1 MKICLVSAVR
11 MAASRA
17 KFDEFV
23 DFLLI
28 LQCLDWRK
36 RLLEHE
42 IFQKNPARHKMYKCE
57 GGGRAEHQYL
67 PKSLTIRC
75 DSKFLTFKIG
85 DWNKNNDQ
93 IYGPKVVRGVLWD
106 AQMDISRGWPT
117 SSAC

>member
-57 GGGRAEHQYL
+57 GGGAGRSINTYQKASQF
-67 PKSLTIRC
+67 
-75 DSKFLTFKIG
+75 D
-85 DWNKNNDQ
+85 
-93 IYGPKVVRGVLWD
+93 V
-106 AQMDISRGWPT
+106 AQNS
-117 SSAC
+117 